1 MPLYNKPISLEKLSL
16 DVVGNFVSDVSTRL
30 ANLPV
35 SSTNEKRCTLFSLF
49 KTVFCYTRI
58 LQGKDTSGILHHAEE
73 ACKRLRYWLYTAVD
87 QKFANEITME
97 VLSKLDKCA
106 ICRLTDSSLGKKIL
120 QKLVYAS
127 LNTDLTELDITYKR
141 IASLVVSRMWTMG
154 KLRTLKVTCW
164 VENEALLED
173 MKKYLPT
180 FYYLEQFS
188 FRIHCTDDVLN
199 ILCWSCRHLK
209 CLDISGS
216 HRVTDDGVNS
226 IARLLCLNELKLICT
241 DISERG
247 YLGLMNSLA
256 RQPNYI
262 KNFGCDC
269 YSDTQLLT
277 LVTDL
282 INIREISLRICGFS
296 ADVCVLE
303 HLENL
308 TVLRLKY
315 CLFSDVV
322 DLILK
327 RGYQLR
333 ELDLESSGN
342 LDLKFISENC
352 HNLVRLVIRE
362 RMYEYE
368 KCSSFP
374 KLQYLMLQTRDPTA
388 AEILLSQCHNL
399 TTLELC
405 TVREFYDHHMC
416 SVLRK
421 NPFEH
426 LQTLSMGTLSGSL
439 SPGTVGLI
447 SEHCVKLSEFKVF
460 GEPGVN
466 MKFLCELYPG
476 LQIVPELWS
485 KLADKEAIVNAGL
498 DLDSWLDGD

>member
-16 DVVGNFVSDVSTRL
+16 DVVGNFLSHVSTRL

-35 SSTNEKRCTLFSLF
+35 SSRNEKRCTLFSWFNTLL
-49 KTVFCYTRI
+49 CYTSVLQGEDASAI
-58 LQGKDTSGILHHAEE
+58 LQHADES
-73 ACKRLRYWLYTAVD
+73 CKRLQYWLYTGVHR
-87 QKFANEITME
+87 KFASEITSE
-97 VLSKLDKCA
+97 VLSKLDKCD
-106 ICRLTDSSLGKKIL
+106 ICRLTDTSLGKKIL

-127 LNTDLTELDITYKR
+127 LNTELTELDITYKR

-154 KLRTLKVTCW
+154 KLRTLRVTCW
-164 VENEALLED
+164 VENEAWLED

-180 FYYLEQFS
+180 FYYLEEFS

-199 ILCWSCRHLK
+199 ILCRSCRHLK

-216 HRVTDDGVNS
+216 HRVTDDCVNS
-226 IARLLCLNELKLICT
+226 IATLLCLDEVNLICT
-241 DISERG
+241 GISERG
-247 YLGLMNSLA
+247 YLVLMNSLA

-277 LVTDL
+277 LVTNL
-282 INIREISLRICGFS
+282 INIREISLRICGFH
-296 ADVCVLE
+296 AAVCALK

-327 RGYQLR
+327 RGYQLT
-333 ELDLESSGN
+333 ELELESSGN

-352 HNLVRLVIRE
+352 RNLVRLVIKE
-362 RMYEYE
+362 RMCEYQ

-374 KLQYLMLQTRDPTA
+374 KLQHLILQTRDPSA
-388 AEILLSQCHNL
+388 AELLLSQCHNL

-405 TVREFYDHHMC
+405 TVPEFYDYHMC
-416 SVLRK
+416 SVLKK
-421 NPFEH
+421 NPFKH

-439 SPGTVGLI
+439 SPSTVGLI

-466 MKFLCELYPG
+466 MKVLCELYPG
-476 LQIVPELWS
+476 LQIIPELWS

-498 DLDSWLDGD
+498 DLDSLLDGD